1 MRGHGTVRRST
12 WLNVFLSSFLFGLII
27 SRRIPLGNFWIVVLA
42 CSLIPPLAYFH
53 HKLSLLS
60 IIILGLVL
68 GNYRGSVFSQSLLP
82 YRTFA
87 GRLVSVRAVALD
99 DAVYGRQS
107 QITFDAGRISLLSPE
122 RISLPGSIKIGGYGE
137 PMIYRGDT
145 VVIIGK
151 LFPTRGSRQAS
162 MGYAQIQRVAVGS
175 SRVDAIRSRF
185 VASIQSILPA
195 PLGSFGL
202 GLLVGQR
209 STLPVSLND
218 QLSAVGLTHIVA
230 VSGYNLTIL
239 IQFVRRLMQKRSKYQ
254 ATVITFGIIGLFML
268 VTGSSASIVRAAM
281 VSGLSLWAWYYGR
294 ALRPSVLILLVAA
307 LSAGWFPVY
316 LWSDIGWYLSFLAF
330 SGILIVAPQITRRIF
345 GSKKPHAIAQLC
357 IETFS
362 AQLMTV
368 PIIMFIL
375 GRVSTI
381 SFVSNIIIVPLVP
394 LAMGLSFVAGL
405 AGMLVPSFAG
415 WFAFPARILLTY
427 MIDSVRY
434 FAKIPASSLSISL
447 TTTQVIVSYCLIVG
461 ILLLWWRKTPTN
473 DNITE

>member
-1 MRGHGTVRRST
+1 MRRST

-42 CSLIPPLAYFH
+42 CSLIPPLAYFKS
-53 HKLSLLS
+53 KLSLLS

-68 GNYRGSVFSQSLLP
+68 GYYRGSVFAQSLLS
-82 YRTFA
+82 YTALA
-87 GRLVSVRAVALD
+87 GHQVSVTAVALD

-107 QITFDAGRISLLSPE
+107 QITFDAGQISLLSPD
-122 RISLPGSIKIGGYGE
+122 RIELPGSIKISGYGE

-145 VVIIGK
+145 VLIEGK

-162 MGYAQIQRVAVGS
+162 IGYAQIQRVAKGV
-175 SRVDAIRSRF
+175 SRIDAIRSRF
-185 VASIQSILPA
+185 VASIQSVLPA

-209 STLPVSLND
+209 STLPKTLND

-230 VSGYNLTIL
+230 VSGYNLSIL

-254 ATVITFGIIGLFML
+254 ATVITFGIIILFVL
-268 VTGSSASIVRAAM
+268 VTGSSASIVRAAL
-281 VSGLSLWAWYYGR
+281 VSGVSLWAWYYGR
-294 ALRPSVLILLVAA
+294 SLRPSVLILLVAT

-316 LWSDIGWYLSFLAF
+316 IWSDIGWYLSFLAF
-330 SGILIVAPQITRRIF
+330 SGILIVAPLITKRIYNTQ
-345 GSKKPHAIAQLC
+345 KPHAIVQLC

-362 AQLMTV
+362 AQLMTI
-368 PIIMFIL
+368 PIIMFIF

-381 SFVSNIIIVPLVP
+381 SFVSNILIVPLVP

-405 AGMLVPSFAG
+405 AGLVVPSVAG

-427 MIDSVRY
+427 MIDAVRY

-447 TTTQVIVSYCLIVG
+447 TTVQVIVCYCLIVG
-461 ILLLWWRKTPTN
+461 ILLLWWRKTATN
-473 DNITE
+473 GNITE